1 MQGTKDVAGFF
12 STKDMAGFSIVGF
25 FLFLGDSAKFI
36 PFTK

>member
-25 FLFLGDSAKFI
+25 FFFFFRGFG
-36 PFTK
+36 

>member
-25 FLFLGDSAKFI
+25 FFFFRGFG
-36 PFTK
+36 